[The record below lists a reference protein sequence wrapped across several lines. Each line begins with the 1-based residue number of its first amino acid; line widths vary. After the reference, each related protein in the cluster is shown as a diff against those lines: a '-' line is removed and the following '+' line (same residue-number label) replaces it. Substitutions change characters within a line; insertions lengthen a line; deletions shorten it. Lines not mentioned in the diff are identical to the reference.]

1 MCTHTLS
8 QVLRPRRNL
17 LLKGFW
23 LGVCSVEPVTSR
35 LPWAG
40 LWAGAARWN
49 LGSSRVSNWE
59 LPIPFLFQVRG
70 ASVSCCS
77 GGSLSCPGPCG
88 LGHHLCVLRREE
100 KRKAS
105 LLLLLPC
112 SCPAGVHPLL
122 QHTSGGTGTI
132 QANVCFAFRGL
143 FLILVRDCKGGK
155 NRTEHASSSSAR
167 LRSTASVGPW
177 HTAFTASPQS
187 SYKSASGMPWHMDFA
202 EFLSILKFTCHQSV
216 TYKLQFLK

>member
-23 LGVCSVEPVTSR
+23 LGVCNVEPVTSR

-49 LGSSRVSNWE
+49 LRSSHVSNWE

-88 LGHHLCVLRREE
+88 LSHHLCVLRREE
-100 KRKAS
+100 KGVPPPPPP
-105 LLLLLPC
+105 LLLSRRRAP
-112 SCPAGVHPLL
+112 
-122 QHTSGGTGTI
+122 
-132 QANVCFAFRGL
+132 
-143 FLILVRDCKGGK
+143 
-155 NRTEHASSSSAR
+155 
-167 LRSTASVGPW
+167 TAAAHIWRHWNDPG
-177 HTAFTASPQS
+177 
-187 SYKSASGMPWHMDFA
+187 
-202 EFLSILKFTCHQSV
+202 
-216 TYKLQFLK
+216 